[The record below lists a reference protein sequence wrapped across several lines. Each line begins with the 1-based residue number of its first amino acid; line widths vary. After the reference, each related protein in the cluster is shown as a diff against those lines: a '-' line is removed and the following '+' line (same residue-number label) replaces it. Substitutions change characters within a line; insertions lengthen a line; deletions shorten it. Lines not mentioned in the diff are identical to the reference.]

1 MAGNNDIINI
11 QTYKKKGVWNIGLV
25 LFGVVFIYLAVTV
38 VTYLTKDRVAVYEVR
53 EGSILKDNAFS
64 GIVIR
69 QETVVNADSD
79 GYVNYFTDPGQKA
92 GVGANICT
100 LSPEKLV
107 SSGETEEN
115 QEVALTAEDWN
126 SISLKAQAFNES
138 YNAQDFKSAQNL
150 KTEVTSIVQNNTTQ
164 NRVTQLNTLLA
175 EGMTEGL
182 IVCQA
187 PDDGVVEYS
196 IDGYESLELKD
207 IDEEYLSK
215 ENYTK
220 TEYANNAK
228 VSAGEP
234 LYKLITSEEWT
245 VVIKLT
251 PELEEQYNQM
261 YDTDA
266 QKYAQVRFVEDGQT
280 LWAKLDIY
288 NKGKDDAYGFLTFS
302 SSMIRYADERFL
314 DIELILEN
322 ESGLKIPKT
331 SLTSKE
337 FYVIP
342 ESYLTTGGAST
353 ENGVMRRTKNKSGD
367 EITEFVAATVF
378 YRDTEAGLLYLSKDT
393 FKAGD
398 VLIMPDSDETMSIG
412 EIKELK
418 GVYNI
423 NKGYAVFKQVNILC
437 ESEEYYIV
445 EEGNSYGL
453 SNYDHIALYGDSVQE
468 NDVVTQ

>member
-1 MAGNNDIINI
+1 MAGNHDIINI
-11 QTYKKKGVWNIGLV
+11 QTYKKKGVWNIGLI

-38 VTYLTKDRVAVYEVR
+38 LTYLTKDRVAVYEVR

-64 GIVIR
+64 GIVVR
-69 QETVVNADSD
+69 QETVVRADGD
-79 GYVNYFTDPGQKA
+79 GFVNYFTDPGQKA
-92 GVGANICT
+92 AVGTNICT
-100 LSPEKLV
+100 LSPEKL
-107 SSGETEEN
+107 ETQSETQEN
-115 QEVALTAEDWN
+115 QEVDLTAEDWN
-126 SISLKAQAFNES
+126 NIALKAQAFNES
-138 YNAQDFKSAQNL
+138 YDSQNFKNAQNL
-150 KTEVTSIVQNNTTQ
+150 KTEISTILQNNTTQ

-175 EGMTEGL
+175 EGQTEGL
-182 IVCQA
+182 TVCQA

-196 IDGYESLELKD
+196 IDGYEELALKD
-207 IDEEYLSK
+207 IDEHYLSK
-215 ENYTK
+215 EDYTK
-220 TEYANNAK
+220 TEYANNTEVK
-228 VSAGEP
+228 AGDP

-251 PELEEQYNQM
+251 PELEEQYNEL
-261 YDTDA
+261 YDADK
-266 QKYAQVRFVEDGQT
+266 QKYAQVKFTEDNQK

-302 SSMIRYADERFL
+302 SSMIRYADKRFV
-314 DIELILEN
+314 DIELILED

-337 FYVIP
+337 FYIVP
-342 ESYLTTGGAST
+342 ESFLTTGGASK
-353 ENGVMRRTKNKSGD
+353 ESGVMRRTKGKND
-367 EITEFVAATVF
+367 NETTEFVPAAIF
-378 YRDTEAGLLYLSKDT
+378 YRDSDEGIVYLDKDV

-398 VLIMPDSDETMSIG
+398 TLVKPDSGETVKIN
-412 EIKELK
+412 ETRKLD

-453 SNYDHIALYGDSVQE
+453 SNYDRIALYGNSVQE
-468 NDVVTQ
+468 NDVVSQ

>member
-11 QTYKKKGVWNIGLV
+11 QSYKKKGVWNIGLI

-38 VTYLTKDRVAVYEVR
+38 VTYLTKDRVAAYEVR

-79 GYVNYFTDPGQKA
+79 GYVNYFADSGQKA

-100 LSPEKLV
+100 LSSEKLA
-107 SSGETEEN
+107 SAGESEEN
-115 QEVALTAEDWN
+115 QEVALTTEDWN
-126 SISLKAQAFNES
+126 SIALKAQAFNES

-175 EGMTEGL
+175 EGTTEGL

-196 IDGYESLELKD
+196 IDGYESLALKD

-220 TEYANNAK
+220 TEYTNNTK

-288 NKGKDDAYGFLTFS
+288 NKGKDDAYGFLTFN

-314 DIELILEN
+314 DIELILED

-353 ENGVMRRTKNKSGD
+353 ENGVMRRTKNKGGD

-378 YRDTEAGLLYLSKDT
+378 YRDTEAGLVYLSKDT

-398 VLIMPDSDETMSIG
+398 VLIMPDSDETMQIG

-453 SNYDHIALYGDSVQE
+453 SNYDHIALHGDSVQE